1 MLPAMRPNLLSTALL
16 PFLILSAASTQSAL
30 RAVTVDDVLQQVV
43 SGLKPDEISE
53 PENPARAQ
61 AIAALLEEKL
71 GLSAAEMLEL
81 RTACAEAWLD
91 AGRVNDAR
99 STLQTV
105 LAAKDAT
112 TTLKERAGLAWIAA
126 WQLSWKTAE
135 KPQDVA
141 GVIES
146 LAPFGDL
153 GPAVLAR
160 AHTAEAQRL
169 QSDFAAMRAEIRK
182 SLPPKPAEGEAEKP
196 PTPAQKSYSDAVD
209 VVLHHLD
216 DALKLLA
223 DKPPAD
229 RVPVYA
235 LRMLAMEEGG
245 AKADIVQAWL
255 QGRKDPAATQL
266 LDSAMSGNEKFIG
279 QAAPPLKMNRV
290 DGQDVGFDLTSLAGK
305 PVLVDFFA
313 TWCKPCE
320 GVAPIVA
327 GAAVKLKE
335 LGVMTVGVT
344 LDTKQTMPNLP
355 AFIAKMGITYPIVGD
370 GLSWDSE
377 VDDAWHVDGIPTA
390 ILISPDG
397 RVLAVENLIGKD
409 ADETVANI
417 MALLN
422 KPAPASANKPAP
434 APATKPAPSDGPAP
448 AFIP

>member
-1 MLPAMRPNLLSTALL
+1 MLPAMRPNLLAASLL
-16 PFLILSAASTQSAL
+16 PFLILSAVSTQSSL

-61 AIAALLEEKL
+61 AIAALLNEKL
-71 GLSAAEMLEL
+71 GLSAVEMLEL

-112 TTLKERAGLAWIAA
+112 TALKERAGLAWIAT
-126 WQLSWKTAE
+126 WQFSWKTAE
-135 KPQDVA
+135 KPQDVS

-169 QSDFAAMRAEIRK
+169 QSVFAEMRAEVRK
-182 SLPPKPAEGEAEKP
+182 SLPPKSTEDEAEKP
-196 PTPAQKSYSDAVD
+196 PTAEQKAYSDAVD

-245 AKADIVQAWL
+245 AKSDVVQAWL
-255 QGRKDPAATQL
+255 EARKDPAATQL

-279 QAAPPLKMNRV
+279 QIAPPLKLKRV
-290 DGQDVGFDLTSLAGK
+290 DGQDVSFDLTSLAGQ

-320 GVAPIVA
+320 NMAPIIA

-335 LGVMTVGVT
+335 LGVLTIGVT

-370 GLSWDSE
+370 GLGWDSE
-377 VDDAWHVDGIPTA
+377 VDDAWHVDGIPSA
-390 ILISPDG
+390 ILVSADG
-397 RVLAVENLIGKD
+397 RVLAVEQDLIGKD

-417 MALLN
+417 MAKL
-422 KPAPASANKPAP
+422 KKAAPGKGAP
-434 APATKPAPSDGPAP
+434 EKTAKPAPSDGPAP

>member
-1 MLPAMRPNLLSTALL
+1 MLPAMRPNLLAASLL
-16 PFLILSAASTQSAL
+16 PFLILSAVSTQSSL

-61 AIAALLEEKL
+61 AIAALLNENL
-71 GLSAAEMLEL
+71 GLSAVEMLEL

-112 TTLKERAGLAWIAA
+112 TALKERAGLAWIAT
-126 WQLSWKTAE
+126 WQFSWKTAE
-135 KPQDVA
+135 KPQDVS

-169 QSDFAAMRAEIRK
+169 QSVFAEMRAEVRK
-182 SLPPKPAEGEAEKP
+182 SLPPKSTEDEAEKP
-196 PTPAQKSYSDAVD
+196 PTPEQKSYSDAVG
-209 VVLHHLD
+209 VVLSHLD

-229 RVPVYA
+229 RVPVYV

-245 AKADIVQAWL
+245 AKSDVVQAWL
-255 QGRKDPAATQL
+255 EARKDPAATQL

-279 QAAPPLKMNRV
+279 QIAPPLKLKRV
-290 DGQDVGFDLTSLAGK
+290 DGQDVGFDLTSLAGQ

-320 GVAPIVA
+320 NIAPIIA

-335 LGVMTVGVT
+335 LGVLTIGVT
-344 LDTKQTMPNLP
+344 LDNKQTMPNLP

-370 GLSWDSE
+370 SLSWDSE
-377 VDDAWHVDGIPTA
+377 VDDAWHVDSIPAA
-390 ILISPDG
+390 ILIGPDG
-397 RVLAVENLIGKD
+397 RVLAVENLIGQD
-409 ADETVANI
+409 VDQTVANI
-417 MALLN
+417 MAKL
-422 KPAPASANKPAP
+422 KKAAPGKGAP
-434 APATKPAPSDGPAP
+434 EKTARPAPSDGPAP
-448 AFIP
+448 AFVP